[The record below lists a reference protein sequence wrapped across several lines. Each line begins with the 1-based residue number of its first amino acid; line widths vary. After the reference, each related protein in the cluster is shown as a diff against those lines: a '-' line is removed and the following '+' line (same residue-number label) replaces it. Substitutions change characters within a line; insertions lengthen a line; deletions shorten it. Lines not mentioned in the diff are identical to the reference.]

1 MMWQSLLL
9 KLGMF
14 TATIS
19 VVFWIGWSLPNSLE
33 RGHGLTGES
42 LEGLKTDIVSDRS
55 DATMESASSPSMI
68 SNQPAIAAASKRTRT
83 GLLNLNRATER
94 EFDAL
99 PGIGP
104 QLAQRIMEYRRSVG
118 TFHSLEELQA
128 VKGIGKK
135 KFDRIRPLVTVT
147 PDAELSERQ
156 KKAT

>member
-14 TATIS
+14 TATMA

-33 RGHGLTGES
+33 REHGLPGES
-42 LEGLKTDIVSDRS
+42 LEGSKADIVSDS
-55 DATMESASSPSMI
+55 SNATVESASSPSMI
-68 SNQPAIAAASKRTRT
+68 SDQPAIAAASKRTHT

-104 QLAQRIMEYRRSVG
+104 ELAERIMEYRRSVG
-118 TFHSLEELQA
+118 AFHSLEELRA

-135 KFDRIRPLVTVT
+135 TFDRIRPLVTVT
-147 PDAELSERQ
+147 PNAELSERQ
-156 KKAT
+156 KKTT

>member
-14 TATIS
+14 TATMA

-33 RGHGLTGES
+33 REHGLPGES
-42 LEGLKTDIVSDRS
+42 LEGSKADIVSDS
-55 DATMESASSPSMI
+55 SNATVESASSPSMI
-68 SNQPAIAAASKRTRT
+68 SDQPAIAAASKRTHT

-104 QLAQRIMEYRRSVG
+104 ELAERIMEYRRSVG
-118 TFHSLEELQA
+118 AFHSLEELRA

-147 PDAELSERQ
+147 PNAELSERQ
-156 KKAT
+156 KKTT